1 MRRVFA
7 LHIAKARRQLV
18 ILSEAKNPS
27 SILDAPIRA
36 ILRFGQNENIG
47 ACMKRIAGILILL
60 SLAAAVHAQS
70 PDPALM
76 SEIRK
81 IRAIDNHSHPPRV
94 TAEGEMDDE
103 YDALPCDP
111 LEPTAPNT
119 MTRPENPQYVAAWK
133 ALWGYAYED
142 RSGAHLQELLAAKK
156 RIRQEQGDRY
166 PAWVLDK
173 LGIDIEFANRVA
185 MGRGLDAAHFRWV
198 PFDDA
203 LLFPLRNEAVAAET
217 PDRKFFFGR
226 EDMLLARYR
235 REFGVT
241 AMPATLAE
249 YESRVVTPE
258 LDHQKKDGAVAIKFE
273 AAYLRSLDFEPVS
286 ERDAAAT
293 YAKYVNAGAP
303 SKSEYTRLQD
313 ALFRYVAAEAGR
325 LGLPVHI
332 HTGAG
337 CGGYF
342 YLNGS
347 HPLLLESVLND
358 ARLRKTTFVLLHGGS
373 GPFIH
378 EIPALLMKPNVYVDL
393 SEQTW
398 MESPRRLAEAL
409 RDWLEWYPEKVL
421 FGTDLYPGSGVY
433 DWEEIGWQ
441 TTETARQA
449 LGMALTGMIE
459 DGEITV
465 PRANEIARLVLR
477 ENAIKLY
484 HLEESPKR

>member
-1 MRRVFA
+1 MRIVLAIGCLLA
-7 LHIAKARRQLV
+7 L
-18 ILSEAKNPS
+18 S
-27 SILDAPIRA
+27 
-36 ILRFGQNENIG
+36 
-47 ACMKRIAGILILL
+47 
-60 SLAAAVHAQS
+60 AAALAQA

-94 TAEGEMDDE
+94 TAPGEMDDE

-111 LEPTAPNT
+111 LEPTAANT
-119 MTRPENPQYVAAWK
+119 MTRPENPMYLAAWR
-133 ALWGYAYED
+133 ALWDYQYDD
-142 RSGAHLQELLAAKK
+142 RGDAHLKELLAAKQK
-156 RIRQEQGDRY
+156 IREEQGDHY
-166 PAWVLDK
+166 PAWVLEK

-185 MGRGLDAAHFRWV
+185 MGRGLDAQHYRWV

-203 LLFPLRNEAVAAET
+203 LLFPLHNDALRAET
-217 PDRKFFFGR
+217 PDRNFFFGR

-235 REFGVT
+235 RELGVV

-258 LDHQKKDGAVAIKFE
+258 LERQKNAGAVAIKFE
-273 AAYLRSLDFEPVS
+273 AAYLRSLDFEPAT
-286 ERDAAAT
+286 ERDAAAI
-293 YAKYVNAGAP
+293 YAKYINARGAP
-303 SKSEYTRLQD
+303 PKSEYTRLQD

-325 LGLPVHI
+325 LGLAVHI

-342 YLNGS
+342 FLSGS
-347 HPLLLESVLND
+347 NPLLLESVLND

-373 GPFIH
+373 GPFTH
-378 EIPALLMKPNVYVDL
+378 EISALLMKPNVYTDL

-398 MESPRRLAEAL
+398 MESPRRLADAL

-421 FGTDLYPGSGVY
+421 YGTDLYPGSGAY

-441 TTETARQA
+441 TNEAARQA
-449 LGMALTGMIE
+449 LGIALTGMLL

-465 PRANEIARLVLR
+465 RRANEIARLVLR

-484 HLEESPKR
+484 NLQVDTDQKSR